1 MIGFILYPSILGH
14 VQTASN
20 FFAGGSEVSAYSL
33 DGKQQKQQSS
43 KIDSPLVIDVNK
55 KKRVG
60 KREVNLSTLS
70 NSV

>member
-1 MIGFILYPSILGH
+1 MSRLPAI
-14 VQTASN
+14 

-43 KIDSPLVIDVNK
+43 KIDSPSVIDVNK